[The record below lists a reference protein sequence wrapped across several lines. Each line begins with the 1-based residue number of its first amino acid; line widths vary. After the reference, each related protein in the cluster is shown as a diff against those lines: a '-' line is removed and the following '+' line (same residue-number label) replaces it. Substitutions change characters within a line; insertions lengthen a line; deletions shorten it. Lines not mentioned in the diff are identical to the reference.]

1 MRPKT
6 PKSYDGVRRSIG
18 RERPQRPRPG
28 FANAMAAKRILYI
41 AIANEPPVGYKPDD
55 LPTDAP
61 RSDDTPIGAPRS
73 DDTPIGAPRPDHTPT
88 DAPREDETPTDAP
101 RSDDTSTDAPR
112 PADTN

>member
-1 MRPKT
+1 VRPKT

-61 RSDDTPIGAPRS
+61 RSDDTPIGAPR
-73 DDTPIGAPRPDHTPT
+73 PDHTPT
-88 DAPREDETPTDAP
+88 DAPREDDTPTDAP

>member
-61 RSDDTPIGAPRS
+61 RSDDTPIGAPR
-73 DDTPIGAPRPDHTPT
+73 PDHTPT
-88 DAPREDETPTDAP
+88 DAPREDDTPTDAP

>member
-18 RERPQRPRPG
+18 RERPQKPRPG

-61 RSDDTPIGAPRS
+61 RSDDTPIGAPR
-73 DDTPIGAPRPDHTPT
+73 PDHTPT
-88 DAPREDETPTDAP
+88 DAPREDDTPTDAP

-112 PADTN
+112 QADTN